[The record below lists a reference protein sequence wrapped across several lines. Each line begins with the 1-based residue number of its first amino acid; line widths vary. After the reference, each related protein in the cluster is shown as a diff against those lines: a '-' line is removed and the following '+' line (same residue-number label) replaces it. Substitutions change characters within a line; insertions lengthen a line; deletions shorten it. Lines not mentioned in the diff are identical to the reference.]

1 MKYTDY
7 KWWFVRRDDDGIITE
22 VAVRFYEGDY
32 QTVKDE
38 NDKDIIIYVR
48 EKKLIATDLTH
59 LDKGKNSTDSINQYV
74 RIYLPKDFGEIKTDD
89 ELRAF
94 CNSQLA
100 KDIGHNKILEQ
111 GVA

>member
-1 MKYTDY
+1 MKYIDY
-7 KWWFVRRDDDGIITE
+7 KWWFVRRNDAGKITE

-38 NDKDIIIYVR
+38 NDKDVIVYVR

-59 LDKGKNSTDSINQYV
+59 LDKGSDSLDSANKYA

-89 ELRAF
+89 ELRTF

-100 KDIGHNKILEQ
+100 KDTGRNKTPEQ
-111 GVA
+111 EVV